1 MASCLKKTVFHRHLE
16 QFLVWT
22 LMPLWSCFKIFL
34 PRQPPVW
41 LAGGMYGGQMG
52 LWWEHYHSLLYSA
65 NQACARF
72 LAVLCFHSLNLL
84 LHLVW
89 TEHINFPLRFWWGQ
103 QTDPGLLCQKNR
115 YNSFAMNCTN
125 QLCLPLTAHRHQP
138 SGRGARQE
146 AGAKSKFWCLRRTKG
161 DLCGRAGSLTGST
174 TGHLLDHRSCF
185 SRWRHKH
192 LIK

>member
-1 MASCLKKTVFHRHLE
+1 
-16 QFLVWT
+16 
-22 LMPLWSCFKIFL
+22 MPLWSCFKIFL
-34 PRQPPVW
+34 PCRPPVW

-89 TEHINFPLRFWWGQ
+89 TEHIHFPLSFGWGE
-103 QTDPGLLCQKNR
+103 QTDPGLLCQKTVTSND
-115 YNSFAMNCTN
+115 SFAVNRTIP
-125 QLCLPLTAHRHQP
+125 LCLSLTAHRRQP

-161 DLCGRAGSLTGST
+161 DLCGGAGSLGGTGST

-185 SRWRHKH
+185 SRSRHKH

>member
-34 PRQPPVW
+34 PRRPPVW

-89 TEHINFPLRFWWGQ
+89 TEHIHFLSFGWGNR
-103 QTDPGLLCQKNR
+103 QTQGFYAKKNR

-174 TGHLLDHRSCF
+174 TGHLLDHRSSF